1 MRKKALLYLDPN
13 RRAEQLAFILERT
26 SDALQMG
33 DQVWAS
39 ITDDQ
44 VQVFADQGINAQPYD
59 DADLIVLP
67 AVSFRPP
74 AEVPDP
80 PADLTAVTSA
90 ETYYIVQFAAPT
102 DGRWIDA
109 ITGLGGVY
117 VADVPTFAA
126 VLRLDKAQAAQVQ
139 VLPFVS
145 WVGPY
150 HPAYALDFH
159 LAGREKPFEPADL
172 RNLQID
178 PSRIVVRGSATFDV
192 FFFSDVSP
200 DDGTQAVTNAGATVV
215 QNTGYSLTINIDAAR
230 VKSFARPRNS
240 GSRTACIIGLHQC
253 AQRNHHRG

>member
-1 MRKKALLYLDPN
+1 
-13 RRAEQLAFILERT
+13 
-26 SDALQMG
+26 
-33 DQVWAS
+33 
-39 ITDDQ
+39 
-44 VQVFADQGINAQPYD
+44 
-59 DADLIVLP
+59 
-67 AVSFRPP
+67 
-74 AEVPDP
+74 
-80 PADLTAVTSA
+80 VTSA

-159 LAGREKPFEPADL
+159 LGGREEPFEPADL

-178 PSRIVVRGSATFDV
+178 PSRIVVRGSQRSMSL
-192 FFFSDVSP
+192 FSDVSP
-200 DDGTQAVTNAGATVV
+200 DDGTQAVTNGGATVV
-215 QNTGYSLTINIDAAR
+215 QNTD
-230 VKSFARPRNS
+230 
-240 GSRTACIIGLHQC
+240 TA
-253 AQRNHHRG
+253 